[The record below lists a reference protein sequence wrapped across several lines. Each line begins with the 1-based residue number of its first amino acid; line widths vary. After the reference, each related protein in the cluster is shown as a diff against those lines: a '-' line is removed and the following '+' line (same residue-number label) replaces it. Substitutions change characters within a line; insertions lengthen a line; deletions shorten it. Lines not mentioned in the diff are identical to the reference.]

1 MIYTMGSCSSTPAV
15 SNLNRHRKLSVR
27 IEKDFICPPS
37 KQMTIHEIYSPT
49 FPDVWDNIMRM
60 EWSIGKSD
68 MAYIETTLRKY
79 MKSTVLL
86 DKHII
91 IIFKLYVWQFNSI
104 YNDGSEGCRII
115 SL

>member
-1 MIYTMGSCSSTPAV
+1 
-15 SNLNRHRKLSVR
+15 
-27 IEKDFICPPS
+27 
-37 KQMTIHEIYSPT
+37 MTIHEIYSPT
-49 FPDVWDNIMRM
+49 FPDVWANIMRM

>member
-1 MIYTMGSCSSTPAV
+1 MGSCSSTPAV
-15 SNLNRHRKLSVR
+15 SNLNRHHKLSVR

-91 IIFKLYVWQFNSI
+91 IIFIN
-104 YNDGSEGCRII
+104 NII
-115 SL
+115 SISNNYFSFFRCFS